1 MCAFI
6 PNLKDR
12 VFPLENHKSQGQT
25 YDRVNVDISSIFAE
39 GQLYVALS
47 RCKTLAGM
55 QIIGTL
61 TPEKVKTSDAVLRF
75 MSGNHRPERQGEMLG
90 FWEEEGENPSDE
102 RYQEGYD
109 DGYQDG
115 TNDTKAEYQKMI
127 DADKSVKR
135 LSAYTTRQRELAEI
149 ENPEERNPKHAG
161 RPKKPYTEKAQS
173 KAIRVIGSI
182 ADDVK
187 AINDFVREHPDEEDR
202 VKFLLGSVV
211 DQLK

>member
-1 MCAFI
+1 M
-6 PNLKDR
+6 DR
-12 VFPLENHKSQGQT
+12 DQLTQDYCQGFGQT
-25 YDRVNVDISSIFAE
+25 V
-39 GQLYVALS
+39 
-47 RCKTLAGM
+47 
-55 QIIGTL
+55 
-61 TPEKVKTSDAVLRF
+61 
-75 MSGNHRPERQGEMLG
+75 
-90 FWEEEGENPSDE
+90 
-102 RYQEGYD
+102 
-109 DGYQDG
+109 DGYFGIEQWECLICTDQLEYPVNFI
-115 TNDTKAEYQKMI
+115 NDPIHFGEDLDELAMYKNMYATTDEEYQKMI